1 MLLLTIVVLANGWG
15 SDLMPLKWLIVIN
28 NHIRKNKKDRRQKVG
43 DLFLIIDD
51 AVVFRRYDYDFF
63 D

>member
-1 MLLLTIVVLANGWG
+1 M
-15 SDLMPLKWLIVIN
+15 SLKWIIVIN

>member
-1 MLLLTIVVLANGWG
+1 
-15 SDLMPLKWLIVIN
+15 MPLKWLIVIN
-28 NHIRKNKKDRRQKVG
+28 NHIRKNKKDRRQKAG